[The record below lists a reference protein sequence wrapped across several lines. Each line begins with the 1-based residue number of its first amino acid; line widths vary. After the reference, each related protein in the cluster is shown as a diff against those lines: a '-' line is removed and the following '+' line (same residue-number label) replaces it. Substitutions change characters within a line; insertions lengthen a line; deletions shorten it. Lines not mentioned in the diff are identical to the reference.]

1 VMGLSIR
8 HISKRFQ
15 RSNGTISKYFKKILY
30 AFSSPGIYAR
40 YIRLPCED
48 DPVHPTILNDP
59 KFYPFFR
66 DTLGAIDRTH
76 IVCVPATDEWDV
88 SRNRK

>member
-1 VMGLSIR
+1 VTGLSIR
-8 HISKRFQ
+8 HIGERFQ

-40 YIRLPCED
+40 YVRLPRED

-66 DTLGAIDRTH
+66 DALGAIDGTH
-76 IVCVPATDEWDV
+76 IACVPAADERDA